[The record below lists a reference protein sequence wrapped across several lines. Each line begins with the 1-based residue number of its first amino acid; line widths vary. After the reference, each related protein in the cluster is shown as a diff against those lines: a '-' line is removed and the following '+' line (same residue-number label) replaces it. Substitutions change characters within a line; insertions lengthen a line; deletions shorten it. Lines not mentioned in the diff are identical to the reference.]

1 MANYATNIFH
11 ARTENKTDLDK
22 IEAFLDDTF
31 SEFTNRYGDS
41 VDAEFSSRWVY
52 PEEEIKKLV
61 ESLEDK
67 DKVYIKIL
75 TYEFEDEYV
84 SFRIFSQGEWKVKL
98 ITEWVE
104 EDKVK
109 LWSILHFAYSIR
121 DTRMERL
128 SVISTTKSLFVSS
141 VAKREYLILWWSNFY
156 NFTT

>member
-1 MANYATNIFH
+1 MVTIAFFSATVFSFLFILSSCNDKKVETEEH
-11 ARTENKTDLDK
+11 TEEENKK
-22 IEAFLDDTF
+22 
-31 SEFTNRYGDS
+31 
-41 VDAEFSSRWVY
+41 V
-52 PEEEIKKLV
+52 V

-98 ITEWVE
+98 VTEWVE

-141 VAKREYLILWWSNFY
+141 VAKREY
-156 NFTT
+156 

>member
-67 DKVYIKIL
+67 KNVLLRRRGTGAGRSKKIGRKDSARQYNAFHKAPML
-75 TYEFEDEYV
+75 IIY
-84 SFRIFSQGEWKVKL
+84 SKVKL
-98 ITEWVE
+98 
-104 EDKVK
+104 
-109 LWSILHFAYSIR
+109 
-121 DTRMERL
+121 
-128 SVISTTKSLFVSS
+128 
-141 VAKREYLILWWSNFY
+141 
-156 NFTT
+156 